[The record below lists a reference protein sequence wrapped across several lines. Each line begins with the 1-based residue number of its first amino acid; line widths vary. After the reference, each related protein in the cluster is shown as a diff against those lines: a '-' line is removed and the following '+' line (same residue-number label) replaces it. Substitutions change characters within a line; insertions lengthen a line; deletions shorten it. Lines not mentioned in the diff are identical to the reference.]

1 MFENYEFSDNLAE
14 LIEAG
19 DWSAVQTYVEAS
31 LHVGWALFEAY
42 LPQLLLSAL

>member
-1 MFENYEFSDNLAE
+1 MFENYEFSDNFVE
-14 LIEAG
+14 LVEAG

-42 LPQLLLSAL
+42 LPQLLLSVL

>member
-14 LIEAG
+14 LVEAG

-31 LHVGWALFEAY
+31 MHISWALFEY
-42 LPQLLLSAL
+42 LLATAL

>member
-1 MFENYEFSDNLAE
+1 MFENYEFSHNLAE

-31 LHVGWALFEAY
+31 LHVLFEYTLHVAFSA
-42 LPQLLLSAL
+42 LLS

>member
-14 LIEAG
+14 LIDTG

-31 LHVGWALFEAY
+31 MHISWALFEY
-42 LPQLLLSAL
+42 LLATAL

>member
-14 LIEAG
+14 LVNTG

-31 LHVGWALFEAY
+31 PHGLFEYTLHVAFTA
-42 LPQLLLSAL
+42 LLS

>member
-14 LIEAG
+14 LVNTG
-19 DWSAVQTYVEAS
+19 DWSAVQAYVEAS

-42 LPQLLLSAL
+42 LPQLLSSAL

>member
-1 MFENYEFSDNLAE
+1 MFENYEFHDNLLE
-14 LIEAG
+14 IIEAG